1 MILNCNKPSNVGSS
15 MIGVTGN
22 SMQEE
27 WKRALYHNL

>member
-27 WKRALYHNL
+27 